1 MLRIQGRIIANW
13 VKIIDIEIPEYV
25 IMKRMFKLLLI
36 GLMCVSITSCKIKKQ
51 LKDDIYIF
59 YTSDV
64 HCGID
69 ENLTMSSLKALIN
82 DTKAEHPYVS
92 LVDLGDYIQ
101 GGEYGALSKGEII
114 IKVMNKMG
122 YDFVTFGNHEFDYG
136 MEQLS
141 KLISMMEFQPI
152 LANVRYT
159 GNKENVFKDVP
170 EYVIKDYDGTKVAF
184 IGVDTPT
191 CITSATPAFFKE
203 DGEFVYDF
211 YSGDDGLELA
221 EKVQSVVDE
230 VRKKGADY
238 VVAMTHLGAS
248 DSNVPYDSINF
259 IHNTNGIDVVLD
271 GHAHLLIVEDKYPNK
286 DGEDVILSSVGTK
299 LQAAGELIIGKDG
312 SLTTMHVDSYDKKDG
327 EIDQVVEEAQSEL
340 DVILDQ
346 EIFTIDHTIWMSDEE
361 GVRMSRNRETPAGNF
376 VADAYG
382 KIMDA
387 QIGLANGGGVRA
399 AIPEGTVTYQN
410 LLDVNPFMN
419 ELVCIEATGQQIF
432 DALEYNSSEVQRIY
446 KLDGAPVGETGG
458 FLSVSGLKYTIDTS
472 IDSAVT
478 VDENGLFAGYS
489 SDARRVKDVYVLIDG
504 EYEPLDLEKTYTV
517 ASNDYVILNNGN
529 GLTAFDGC
537 QIVSRGVTDINALIE
552 YAQSIDDYTDL
563 YKDVEGRI
571 TVE

>member
-1 MLRIQGRIIANW
+1 MLRIQGRLIANW

-152 LANVRYT
+152 LANARYT

-221 EKVQSVVDE
+221 EKVQGVVDE

-248 DSNVPYDSINF
+248 DSNVPYDSISF

-327 EIDQVVEEAQSEL
+327 EIDQVIEEAQSEL
-340 DVILDQ
+340 DVILEQ

-432 DALEYNSSEVQRIY
+432 DALEYSSSEVQRIY

>member
-248 DSNVPYDSINF
+248 DSNVPYDSISF

-446 KLDGAPVGETGG
+446 NLDGAPVGETGG

>member
-1 MLRIQGRIIANW
+1 M
-13 VKIIDIEIPEYV
+13 Y
-25 IMKRMFKLLLI
+25 KLLLI
-36 GLMCVSITSCKIKKQ
+36 GLMCISITSCRIKKQ

-92 LVDLGDYIQ
+92 LVDLGDYVH
-101 GGEYGALSKGEII
+101 GGEFGALSKGEII

-141 KLISMMEFQPI
+141 KLISMMKFQPI
-152 LANVRYT
+152 LANARYT
-159 GNKENVFKDVP
+159 GKNENVFKDVP
-170 EYVIKDYDGTKVAF
+170 EYAIKDYDGTKVAF

-248 DSNVPYDSINF
+248 DSNVPYDSISF

-299 LQAAGELIIGKDG
+299 LQAVGELIIGKDG

-327 EIDQVVEEAQSEL
+327 GIDQVIEEAQSEL

-346 EIFTIDHTIWMSDEE
+346 EIFTIDHTIWMADEE

-432 DALEYNSSEVQRIY
+432 DALEYNSGEVQRIY

-478 VDENGLFAGYS
+478 VDKNGLFAGYS

-571 TVE
+571 TIE

>member
-1 MLRIQGRIIANW
+1 
-13 VKIIDIEIPEYV
+13 
-25 IMKRMFKLLLI
+25 MKRMFKLLLI

-248 DSNVPYDSINF
+248 DSNVPYDSISF

-419 ELVCIEATGQQIF
+419 ELVCIEAAGQQIF

>member
-1 MLRIQGRIIANW
+1 
-13 VKIIDIEIPEYV
+13 
-25 IMKRMFKLLLI
+25 MKRMFKLLLI

-248 DSNVPYDSINF
+248 DSNVPYDSISF

>member
-1 MLRIQGRIIANW
+1 
-13 VKIIDIEIPEYV
+13 
-25 IMKRMFKLLLI
+25 MKRMFKLLLI

-248 DSNVPYDSINF
+248 DSNVPYDSISF

-446 KLDGAPVGETGG
+446 NLDGAPVGETGG

>member
-92 LVDLGDYIQ
+92 LVDLGDYVQ
-101 GGEYGALSKGEII
+101 GGEFGALSKGEII
-114 IKVMNKMG
+114 IKVMNKIG

-141 KLISMMEFQPI
+141 KLISIMEFQPI

-159 GNKENVFKDVP
+159 GNKENIFKDVP

-184 IGVDTPT
+184 IGVDTPA

-248 DSNVPYDSINF
+248 DSNVPYDSISF

-327 EIDQVVEEAQSEL
+327 EINQVIEEAQSEL

-376 VADAYG
+376 LADAYG

-387 QIGLANGGGVRA
+387 QIGLANGGGIRA

-504 EYEPLDLEKTYTV
+504 EYEPLDLEKTYTL

>member
-1 MLRIQGRIIANW
+1 MLRIQGRLIANW

-221 EKVQSVVDE
+221 EKVQGVVDE

-248 DSNVPYDSINF
+248 DSNVPYDSISF

-327 EIDQVVEEAQSEL
+327 EIDQVIEEAQSEL

-432 DALEYNSSEVQRIY
+432 DALEYSSSEVQRIY

>member
-1 MLRIQGRIIANW
+1 
-13 VKIIDIEIPEYV
+13 
-25 IMKRMFKLLLI
+25 MKRMFKLLLI
-36 GLMCVSITSCKIKKQ
+36 GLMCISITSCKIKKQ

-92 LVDLGDYIQ
+92 LVDLGDYVQ
-101 GGEYGALSKGEII
+101 GGEFGALSKGEII

-152 LANVRYT
+152 LANARYT

-191 CITSATPAFFKE
+191 CKTSSTPAFFKE

-248 DSNVPYDSINF
+248 DSNVPYDSISF

-299 LQAAGELIIGKDG
+299 LQTVGELIIGKDG

-327 EIDQVVEEAQSEL
+327 EIDQVIEEAQSEL

-346 EIFTIDHTIWMSDEE
+346 EIFTIDHTIWMADEE

-387 QIGLANGGGVRA
+387 QIGLTNGGGVRA

-432 DALEYNSSEVQRIY
+432 DALEYSSSEVQRIY

>member
-51 LKDDIYIF
+51 KDDIYIF
-59 YTSDV
+59 FTSDV

-92 LVDLGDYIQ
+92 LVDLGDYVQ
-101 GGEYGALSKGEII
+101 GGEFGALSKGEII

-141 KLISMMEFQPI
+141 KLISMMEFQPV

-248 DSNVPYDSINF
+248 DSNVPYDSISF

-327 EIDQVVEEAQSEL
+327 EIDQVIEEAQSEL

-376 VADAYG
+376 LADAYG

-387 QIGLANGGGVRA
+387 QIGLANGGGIRA

-504 EYEPLDLEKTYTV
+504 GYEPLDLEKTYTL